1 MGEVPVPGSL
11 DELIE
16 KIFDLLGNKG
26 LDELNEN
33 EVTTLKALM
42 ANYKSNPADWKK
54 YALFDP
60 MNYTRNLV
68 SNGNGKFNLMV
79 LCWGTGQQ
87 SSIHDHSA
95 AHCIVKMLDGE
106 LSETRFDWPEQQG
119 VPLNAKNVTKLHRD
133 ETTYMHDKIG
143 LHRVENASHVKEAV
157 SLHLYTP
164 PYSEC
169 QSFDLKTGFP
179 GAANITFYSVNG
191 VKVERNYQS

>member
-133 ETTYMHDKIG
+133 ETT
-143 LHRVENASHVKEAV
+143 
-157 SLHLYTP
+157 
-164 PYSEC
+164 
-169 QSFDLKTGFP
+169 
-179 GAANITFYSVNG
+179 
-191 VKVERNYQS
+191 